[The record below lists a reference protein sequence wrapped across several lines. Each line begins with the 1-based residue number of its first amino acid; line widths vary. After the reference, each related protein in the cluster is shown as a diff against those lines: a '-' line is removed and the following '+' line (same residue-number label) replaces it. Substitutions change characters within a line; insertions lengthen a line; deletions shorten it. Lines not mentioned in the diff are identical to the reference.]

1 MPLLAG
7 RYFFVGNMA
16 NNTFSG
22 TTQGNAFTSTQDI
35 EAASSYDVYSGA
47 DIKAVIH
54 IPPNFVTEQVEESG
68 TGQAATPDLNY
79 SKPIVLG
86 DIQTLTYSIYREKY
100 PVRTIGMAYPK
111 GFTRGPR
118 TISGTLIFTVFNKQV
133 LYDLMTRVSS
143 DTSHDVSTPLIDQLP
158 RFDITITFSNEH
170 GAVSTMVIYGVE
182 IISEGTTMSI
192 EDFFTENVV
201 QYIAQDMRPM
211 LPDTGSMSRLA
222 TEMAPKT
229 ATDLVREKLQTDRT
243 LDLTIKSFENI

>member
-1 MPLLAG
+1 
-7 RYFFVGNMA
+7 MA
-16 NNTFSG
+16 NL
-22 TTQGNAFTSTQDI
+22 TQDLDY
-35 EAASSYDVYSGA
+35 ESSYDVYSGA

-54 IPPNFVTEQVEESG
+54 VPPNFISKEVEENG
-68 TGQAATPDLNY
+68 TGRTETSDLNY

-100 PVRTIGMAYPK
+100 PVRTIGMGYPK

-118 TISGTLIFTVFNKQV
+118 TISGTIIFTVFNKQV
-133 LYDLMTRVSS
+133 LYDLMTRIAP
-143 DTSHDVSTPLIDQLP
+143 DTSNDMSTPLIDQLP

-211 LPDTGSMSRLA
+211 LSDSDTMKRLA
-222 TEMAPKT
+222 ADMAPKT
-229 ATDLVREKLQTDRT
+229 ATDLVREKDKDRT
-243 LDLTIKSFENI
+243 LDLTIESFERL